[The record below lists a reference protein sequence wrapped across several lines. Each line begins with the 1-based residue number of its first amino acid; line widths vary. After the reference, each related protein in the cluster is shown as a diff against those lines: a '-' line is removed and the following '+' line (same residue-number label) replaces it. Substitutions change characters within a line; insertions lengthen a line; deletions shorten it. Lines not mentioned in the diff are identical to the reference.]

1 MMNNFFRSA
10 GMRAVSAAVL
20 AMVIVFFPS
29 CTEED
34 VLTAPASPKLVE
46 DLNWKFEET
55 PFWADEF
62 DQDGK
67 PSSARWQYEVGF
79 TGWGNNELQYYTR
92 GDNASIKDGILT
104 IEARKEDK
112 GEAKYTSS
120 RIISRG
126 LGDFLYGRFEA
137 RMKLPAGRGT
147 WPAFWMLPSDFS
159 YGVWPKSGE
168 IDVMEHVG
176 WDPGVVHVTVHTEK
190 NNFAN
195 GTQVSGTK
203 NVPDFSSEF
212 HLYRV
217 DWTPYAV
224 RGYVDGEKVF
234 EYVNKNTGY
243 SAWPFNKRFFL
254 LLNLAIGGQ
263 WGGAKGVDDTIFPAR
278 FLIDYVRVYKMVN

>member
-1 MMNNFFRSA
+1 MKLNFLRSRRGA
-10 GMRAVSAAVL
+10 IVTGL
-20 AMVIVFFPS
+20 ALTVFTFSLSS

-34 VLTAPASPKLVE
+34 NLSVPNAQPVE

-55 PFWADEF
+55 PVWADEF
-62 DQDGK
+62 TEPGK
-67 PSSARWQYEVGF
+67 PSSTRWMYEEGF
-79 TGWGNNELQYYTR
+79 TGWGNNELQYYTK
-92 GDNASIKDGILT
+92 GDNVNIQDGILT

-112 GEAKYTSS
+112 GGANYTSS
-120 RIISRG
+120 RIITRG

-137 RMKLPAGRGT
+137 RMKLPTGRGT

-159 YGVWPKSGE
+159 YGAWPKSGE

-176 WDPGVVHVTVHTEK
+176 YDPGVVHITVHTEK
-190 NNFAN
+190 NNFKT
-195 GTQVSGTK
+195 GTQASGKKT
-203 NVPDFSSEF
+203 VPNFDTEF

-224 RGYVDGEKVF
+224 RGYVDGEKIF

-263 WGGAKGVDDTIFPAR
+263 WGGAQGVDNTIFPAR
-278 FLIDYVRVYKMVN
+278 MQVDYVRVYKMVN